1 MTILKESTI
10 IWEGSYTVK
19 LCAIVPGDSI
29 RKVATIHRLGLWGT
43 GVGFDPN
50 GTVDQAQAAIAPFQ
64 QAGIKV
70 VQMGCYRNLIA
81 VDGTVRAAAIRDV
94 CRAMELAGAI
104 AVPAVICG
112 GGHRHPGFPA
122 LAPADVP
129 VHSDTW
135 SDRAIDV
142 LVESCQEIVTTVS
155 PTAATLC
162 LEPWVITSL
171 NSPARLEHVVRRV
184 DHPKLAVELDPVN
197 MMTPAYYADT
207 GRFLRECFDRLG
219 EKIHLVH
226 AKDSLLKPQPFS
238 YHMSEAVPGDGQLDY
253 RTLLQLLQRLPDN
266 TPLLV
271 EHLTEEAVIA
281 RACAYI
287 RSIAQELHLALE

>member
-1 MTILKESTI
+1 
-10 IWEGSYTVK
+10 V
-19 LCAIVPGDSI
+19 
-29 RKVATIHRLGLWGT
+29 WGT
-43 GVGFDPN
+43 
-50 GTVDQAQAAIAPFQ
+50 AASLDLRWNVEEARARVAPYHA
-64 QAGIKV
+64 AGIHL
-70 VQMGCYRNLIA
+70 VQVGCYRNLIA
-81 VDGTVRAAAIRDV
+81 VDETVRAAAIRDV
-94 CRAMELAGAI
+94 CRAMELAGAM

-112 GGHRHPGFPA
+112 GGHRHP
-122 LAPADVP
+122 
-129 VHSDTW
+129 
-135 SDRAIDV
+135 SDRSDNAAVHPATWTDQAIDV

-171 NSPARLEHVVRRV
+171 NSPARLEQVVTRV

-207 GRFLRECFDRLG
+207 GRFLTECFDRLG
-219 EKIHLVH
+219 EKIRLVH
-226 AKDSLLKPQPFS
+226 AKDSLLKPQPYS

-253 RTLLQLLQRLPDN
+253 RTLLRLLQRLPDD

-271 EHLTEEAVIA
+271 EHLAEEAVIA

-287 RSIAQELHLALE
+287 RSIANQLDLAL